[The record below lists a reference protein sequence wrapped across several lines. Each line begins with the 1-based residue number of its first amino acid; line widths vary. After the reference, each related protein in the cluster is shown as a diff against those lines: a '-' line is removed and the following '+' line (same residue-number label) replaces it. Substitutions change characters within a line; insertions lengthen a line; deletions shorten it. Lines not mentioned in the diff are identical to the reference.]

1 MLSLVK
7 FRADR
12 ALPPSGFAKIFGDK
26 AISPSNLT
34 AQAEACVKKKPLSV
48 WATHPFA
55 GAHFLPRQPGKSS
68 MLTTIRAC
76 GSRAHPG

>member
-26 AISPSNLT
+26 AVIPS
-34 AQAEACVKKKPLSV
+34 
-48 WATHPFA
+48 
-55 GAHFLPRQPGKSS
+55 R
-68 MLTTIRAC
+68 
-76 GSRAHPG
+76 